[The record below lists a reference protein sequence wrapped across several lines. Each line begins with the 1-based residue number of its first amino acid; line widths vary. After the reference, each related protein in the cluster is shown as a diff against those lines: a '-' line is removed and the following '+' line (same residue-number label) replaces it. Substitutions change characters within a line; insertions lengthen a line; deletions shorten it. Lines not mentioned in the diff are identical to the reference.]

1 MKEETVLA
9 VQAGNDGG
17 LHHGGGGGDHQPGS
31 VHLLKVEP
39 VGSADEPMGTIY
51 QDGNNERN
59 TFGEGGRICRLLDV
73 LRLRCLL
80 DTEME
85 RWEGSWIYES

>member
-1 MKEETVLA
+1 MKEEAVSA

-39 VGSADEPMGTIY
+39 DEPMGTIY
-51 QDGNNERN
+51 QDGNTKRN
-59 TFGEGGRICRLLDV
+59 TCLGREGGYADF
-73 LRLRCLL
+73 
-80 DTEME
+80 
-85 RWEGSWIYES
+85 